1 MKLHDYLLK
10 FKNQPCPYCG
20 AETVSFR
27 KRSDIAHPMNKEV
40 CKNCGVV
47 LKYKKFNFFDL
58 TAILLWTYWCVTASY
73 SRYKV
78 ILLCCGVLLA
88 LAYVFLVIPF
98 IPVRYESDYKHPES
112 GSPEDWRSPKK
123 YADKDIDNYKIFGN
137 FVFSLIDGGL
147 LHVGYKSKNYDFIS
161 LCSQQL
167 KEILEQNNYSM
178 TLIVL
183 DKDVILFQT
192 DNVTK
197 AFCGIAAT
205 RNGVAP
211 EDSENTP
218 EFDKYLFYQKIKD
231 NIYYFQGEI

>member
-1 MKLHDYLLK
+1 MKISDYLLK
-10 FKNQPCPYCG
+10 FKNRTCPYCG
-20 AETVSFR
+20 KKKVNYFVDGSGMPHSTFIMFLPYSEG
-27 KRSDIAHPMNKEV
+27 H
-40 CKNCGVV
+40 CYNCGAIVR
-47 LKYKKFNFFDL
+47 KKNYMLPLIMFIVI
-58 TAILLWTYWCVTASY
+58 AIIRNAVPISIIFIMFIIGIISL
-73 SRYKV
+73 
-78 ILLCCGVLLA
+78 
-88 LAYVFLVIPF
+88 
-98 IPVRYESDYKHPES
+98 IPVKSKYISDYKHPEL
-112 GSPEDWRSPKK
+112 GTPEDWRSPKK
-123 YADKDIDNYKIFGN
+123 YADKDIDDYKVFAN